1 MKRQRITIGSILQ
14 IPVEDYY
21 CYAQI
26 LGKAYYAFFDYK
38 SSKPLSFFDVLINTP
53 VLFIIAVYNDV
64 VTTGVWEKVGK
75 LPIREEL
82 KVLPNQFIHHKNE
95 NPEYELYNTETGE
108 ITPSSKEEVKGL
120 ECCAVWDS
128 HHVVDR
134 IRCHYNGEP
143 CIWLN
148 D

>member
-1 MKRQRITIGSILQ
+1 MFKTSPSLTSLEGFATFPLMETNPLNTI
-14 IPVEDYY
+14 
-21 CYAQI
+21 
-26 LGKAYYAFFDYK
+26 
-38 SSKPLSFFDVLINTP
+38 SFAMVL
-53 VLFIIAVYNDV
+53 LFIIAVYNDV

-75 LPIREEL
+75 LPIREDL
-82 KVLPNQFIHHKNE
+82 KILPNQFIHHKNE